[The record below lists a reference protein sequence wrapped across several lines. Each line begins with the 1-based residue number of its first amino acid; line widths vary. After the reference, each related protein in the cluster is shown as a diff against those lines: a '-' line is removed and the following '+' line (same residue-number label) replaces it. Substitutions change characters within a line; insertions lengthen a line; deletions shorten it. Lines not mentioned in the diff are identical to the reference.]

1 MPDLNLFVNWPGRP
15 LFDQKLIKGHQF
27 CINKHKV
34 HSFLSSQ
41 LLTQEERSEIFS
53 LEGLLAEIVRHTL
66 V

>member
-1 MPDLNLFVNWPGRP
+1 MSNLNLFVNWLGQP
-15 LFDQKLIKGHQF
+15 LFDLKLFKGHQF

-41 LLTQEERSEIFS
+41 LLTQEERSEFFS
-53 LEGLLAEIVRHTL
+53 LEGLLDEIVRHTL

>member
-1 MPDLNLFVNWPGRP
+1 MSNLNLFVNWPRWP
-15 LFDQKLIKGHQF
+15 LFDLKLIKDQQF

-34 HSFLSSQ
+34 HSFLRSQ
-41 LLTQEERSEIFS
+41 LFTQEERSEIFA